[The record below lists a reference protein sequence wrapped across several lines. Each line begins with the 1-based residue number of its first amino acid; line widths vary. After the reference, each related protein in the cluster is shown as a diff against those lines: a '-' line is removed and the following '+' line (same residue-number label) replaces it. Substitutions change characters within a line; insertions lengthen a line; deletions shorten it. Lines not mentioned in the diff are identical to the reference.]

1 MVQFWWGE
9 GDSYADYTDFHRL
22 HGCLIKSGL
31 LVDFF
36 QRFKLIAWGF
46 NSMRMANQA
55 GILDYWVGSQLI
67 TDPRMNSE
75 AIGRFFSA
83 I

>member
-31 LVDFF
+31 LVDYF
-36 QRFKLIAWGF
+36 QRFKPIAWGF
-46 NSMRMANQA
+46 NPMRMANKTEIWA
-55 GILDYWVGSQLI
+55 FY
-67 TDPRMNSE
+67 
-75 AIGRFFSA
+75 
-83 I
+83 